1 MALSHLRV
9 GLALT
14 LVALPLVAWWHLEII
29 YPIRPSTAGA
39 LSSGWVRIP
48 AERPATAFWHLLKYC
63 EVAVAVAAAIY
74 ILSHE

>member
-1 MALSHLRV
+1 LSLSPVRIALAV
-9 GLALT
+9 GLIA
-14 LVALPLVAWWHLEII
+14 VPLIAWWHLEII